1 MSTIDTT
8 SRRRLKRLMF
18 RGLMNAGLLMMLL
31 YTDLVIVIVVVG
43 RLEVLIRFA
52 VV

>member
-1 MSTIDTT
+1 
-8 SRRRLKRLMF
+8 
-18 RGLMNAGLLMMLL
+18 MNAGLLMMLL